1 MSDLMRLRARRVL
14 HFTEHEVFWECRA
27 ASPSFGSE
35 TYPHGSPLRRAFLGQ
50 TKLRLQDTST
60 GSLTDN
66 PYLMLAW
73 DDACRDYSQRKLTFQ
88 TDKLPALSGLAR
100 HFVEPSKLEES
111 YYVADVATIVADYEH
126 KSADQYGEL
135 RRASLHVYGFVRRI
149 TSIMKMMNDDPDV
162 DAYRGGMQLDDSRS
176 YRHLYVDGELD
187 RDIGHGAR
195 NLQQF
200 GEAPDWFHGFD
211 PVEYDCLFLAVSQQ
225 GARDDLML
233 RGLLLE
239 SAEKEGTFRRV
250 GHIFFRG
257 RYALEMRYRLRSG
270 VKEEHKAWDQL
281 WELVLPY
288 WGQVEKDVEMGRAAR
303 GAPPVNIQTVGPEA
317 LYEIDGDVAE
327 DAGFLKLEPQLADLG
342 KLQHYV
348 WAANGHR
355 KYISMRNDLIPI
367 TYSGNYGIVG
377 CEEHTDTVVNA
388 LNELWTDLQA
398 SLKTPNTSTVY
409 NKFFHGVDADRVNTI
424 LAHVALGTNITVNG
438 KEFQPTIA
446 CATPKIPQV
455 KPYWKFCQ
463 NHEVRSL
470 HIKRTEHVILCPA
483 MFQQKTAPENKDC
496 ARTRFDGLVSTGQ
509 GLARSVMSN
518 LFHVL
523 VQAYLGDHLEPEL
536 YGIHALLDLGAS
548 ESVIN
553 PASYVFYVANIKAKC
568 TVFDPPE
575 HLRPPERVLLNDGL
589 PEAQEISEI
598 AQ

>member
-1 MSDLMRLRARRVL
+1 MLFVKLRDRSATPKDEGFQPFSIAVVFSIHEYIRRSLTPSDLRSIWKAR
-14 HFTEHEVFWECRA
+14 TD
-27 ASPSFGSE
+27 
-35 TYPHGSPLRRAFLGQ
+35 T
-50 TKLRLQDTST
+50 LQD
-60 GSLTDN
+60 
-66 PYLMLAW
+66 
-73 DDACRDYSQRKLTFQ
+73 
-88 TDKLPALSGLAR
+88 
-100 HFVEPSKLEES
+100 
-111 YYVADVATIVADYEH
+111 
-126 KSADQYGEL
+126 
-135 RRASLHVYGFVRRI
+135 
-149 TSIMKMMNDDPDV
+149 
-162 DAYRGGMQLDDSRS
+162 
-176 YRHLYVDGELD
+176 
-187 RDIGHGAR
+187 
-195 NLQQF
+195 
-200 GEAPDWFHGFD
+200 
-211 PVEYDCLFLAVSQQ
+211 
-225 GARDDLML
+225 
-233 RGLLLE
+233 
-239 SAEKEGTFRRV
+239 
-250 GHIFFRG
+250 
-257 RYALEMRYRLRSG
+257 
-270 VKEEHKAWDQL
+270 
-281 WELVLPY
+281 
-288 WGQVEKDVEMGRAAR
+288 
-303 GAPPVNIQTVGPEA
+303 
-317 LYEIDGDVAE
+317 
-327 DAGFLKLEPQLADLG
+327 
-342 KLQHYV
+342 
-348 WAANGHR
+348 
-355 KYISMRNDLIPI
+355 DLIPI

-553 PASYVFYVANIKAKC
+553 PASYVFYVASTNAILS
-568 TVFDPPE
+568 TPE
-575 HLRPPERVLLNDGL
+575 SIHADDMFCDDRYQSKVHSL
-589 PEAQEISEI
+589 
-598 AQ
+598 